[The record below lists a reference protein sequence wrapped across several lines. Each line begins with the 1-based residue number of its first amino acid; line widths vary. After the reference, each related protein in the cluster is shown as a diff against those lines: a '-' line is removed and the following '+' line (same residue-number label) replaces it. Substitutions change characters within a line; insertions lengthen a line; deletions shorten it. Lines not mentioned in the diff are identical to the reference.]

1 MANTFIK
8 ISSGTIVSS
17 ATSYTISSIPSTYS
31 VLKLYLVTQCNP
43 NSVNLLIRLNGIT
56 TAGSYAYNQRYDN
69 SNPTTAVEFTTA
81 SSINLYNV
89 AGGSG
94 SGAFAPCEITI
105 PNAKTQTG
113 GFGSGLMWQG
123 GAGIR
128 ASGLI
133 YESYGFASNTSI
145 INTSIS
151 SITVTAGAGQNIGLN
166 STWQLYGLE

>member
-1 MANTFIK
+1 
-8 ISSGTIVSS
+8 
-17 ATSYTISSIPSTYS
+17 
-31 VLKLYLVTQCNP
+31 
-43 NSVNLLIRLNGIT
+43 
-56 TAGSYAYNQRYDN
+56 
-69 SNPTTAVEFTTA
+69 
-81 SSINLYNV
+81 
-89 AGGSG
+89 
-94 SGAFAPCEITI
+94 
-105 PNAKTQTG
+105 
-113 GFGSGLMWQG
+113 MWQG